1 MPCNLSQ
8 KNNIIT
14 QCNEKKIPSFAYQLH
29 FLKVE
34 LRVNVY
40 IMVII
45 NLNFLCKNV
54 KEFPTI
60 IDPFTFRGPLL
71 AGQGNY
77 FISNLIM
84 WSRYVT
90 RIDHYMK
97 WKYNLSEFRPHISA

>member
-1 MPCNLSQ
+1 MQ
-8 KNNIIT
+8 WKKN
-14 QCNEKKIPSFAYQLH
+14 S
-29 FLKVE
+29 E
-34 LRVNVY
+34 LCLPVTFSKSWIKGKFFY

-45 NLNFLCKNV
+45 NLNFLYKNV

-97 WKYNLSEFRPHISA
+97 WKYNFSEFRPHISA

>member
-1 MPCNLSQ
+1 M
-8 KNNIIT
+8 K
-14 QCNEKKIPSFAYQLH
+14 KKILSFAYQLH
-29 FLKVE
+29 FLKVWIKGKFF
-34 LRVNVY
+34 Y
-40 IMVII
+40 IVVII
-45 NLNFLCKNV
+45 YLNVLCKNV

-60 IDPFTFRGPLL
+60 KDPFTFRGPLL

-97 WKYNLSEFRPHISA
+97 WTYNLSEFRLHISA